1 MELMDKMHVEHPE
14 YGLKRM
20 FEWLKNEKNHDPNQ
34 NRIDRLYIEIT
45 RLKALMSGGRTSKSK
60 TETK

>member
-20 FEWLKNEKNHDPNQ
+20 FEWLKNETGGTKV
-34 NRIDRLYIEIT
+34 IIT
-45 RLKALMSGGRTSKSK
+45 PT
-60 TETK
+60 TN